1 MALDPARRR
10 DLHWSHKEK
19 SVARA
24 AFDGALARETA
35 AIRKKAEELLQRSSE
50 PTAVWDVLE
59 FLSKKQRELERTYD
73 YRYSVLTGVFARLL
87 YEGWIA
93 ESDLAGLN
101 PEKLEL
107 IRRGAGTVRELDAL
121 TAQST
126 ATQNLIR

>member
-1 MALDPARRR
+1 MALDPAGRR
-10 DLHWSHKEK
+10 DLNWSHKEK

-59 FLSKKQRELERTYD
+59 FLSKKQREVERKYD

-93 ESDLAGLN
+93 ESDLTGLN

-107 IRRGAGTVRELDAL
+107 IRRGAELVDTLGQHRGVYGGRSA
-121 TAQST
+121 
-126 ATQNLIR
+126 

>member
-1 MALDPARRR
+1 MALDPAARR
-10 DLHWSHKEK
+10 DFRWSHKEK

-35 AIRKKAEELLQRSSE
+35 AIRKKVEELLQRSNE
-50 PTAVWDVLE
+50 PNAVWDVLE
-59 FLSKKQRELERTYD
+59 FLSKKQRELEQKYD

-107 IRRGAGTVRELDAL
+107 IRRGAGTVRELDA
-121 TAQST
+121 
-126 ATQNLIR
+126 

>member
-1 MALDPARRR
+1 MALDPAGRR

-59 FLSKKQRELERTYD
+59 FLSKK
-73 YRYSVLTGVFARLL
+73 RYSRTWTRNTP
-87 YEGWIA
+87 
-93 ESDLAGLN
+93 LAASRDCGGLG
-101 PEKLEL
+101 PLSL
-107 IRRGAGTVRELDAL
+107 GAGPIGVWVPPGRL
-121 TAQST
+121 QPHPMP
-126 ATQNLIR
+126 RP

>member
-59 FLSKKQRELERTYD
+59 FLSKKQRELERKYD
-73 YRYSVLTGVFARLL
+73 YRYSVLTGVLRA
-87 YEGWIA
+87 YYTK
-93 ESDLAGLN
+93 AGSLN
-101 PEKLEL
+101 PISPDS
-107 IRRGAGTVRELDAL
+107 IRR
-121 TAQST
+121 S
-126 ATQNLIR
+126 

>member
-1 MALDPARRR
+1 MALDPAGRR
-10 DLHWSHKEK
+10 DLNWSYKEK

-59 FLSKKQRELERTYD
+59 FLSKKQREVERKYD

-93 ESDLAGLN
+93 ESDLTGLN

-107 IRRGAGTVRELDAL
+107 IRRGAELVDTL
-121 TAQST
+121 G
-126 ATQNLIR
+126 

>member
-59 FLSKKQRELERTYD
+59 FLSKKQRELERK
-73 YRYSVLTGVFARLL
+73 

-107 IRRGAGTVRELDAL
+107 IRRGAGTVRELDA
-121 TAQST
+121 
-126 ATQNLIR
+126 